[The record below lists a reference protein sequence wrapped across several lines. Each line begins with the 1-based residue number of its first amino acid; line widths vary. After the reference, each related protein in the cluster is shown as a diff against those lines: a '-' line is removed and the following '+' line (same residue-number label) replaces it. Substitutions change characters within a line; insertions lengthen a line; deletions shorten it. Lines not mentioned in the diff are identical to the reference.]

1 MPFNFI
7 YEYLIVPINDMTS
20 RNLIP
25 VSSLTSL
32 INVSSSDSPSSL
44 CPCGK
49 PHEPLLFF
57 SIKNSGSLT
66 GIGGLYRITAP
77 IEVSRNILPLY
88 FSTAANYNFYESFIL
103 DFNINKF

>member
-1 MPFNFI
+1 M
-7 YEYLIVPINDMTS
+7 VPINDITL

-32 INVSSSDSPSSL
+32 ISVSSSVSPCSL

-57 SIKNSGSLT
+57 RIRNSGSLT
-66 GIGGLYRITAP
+66 EVGGSYRITAP
-77 IEVSRNILPLY
+77 IEVSRNILPPY
-88 FSTAANYNFYESFIL
+88 FRIAANYNFY
-103 DFNINKF
+103 

>member
-1 MPFNFI
+1 
-7 YEYLIVPINDMTS
+7 MTS

-49 PHEPLLFF
+49 PQEPLLFL

-66 GIGGLYRITAP
+66 GVGGL
-77 IEVSRNILPLY
+77 
-88 FSTAANYNFYESFIL
+88 
-103 DFNINKF
+103 

>member
-1 MPFNFI
+1 
-7 YEYLIVPINDMTS
+7 MTS

-57 SIKNSGSLT
+57 RIRNSGSLT
-66 GIGGLYRITAP
+66 EVGGLYRITAP
-77 IEVSRNILPLY
+77 IEVSRNILPLC
-88 FSTAANYNFYESFIL
+88 FNTAANYNFYQFFIL
-103 DFNINKF
+103 DFNINKLSYILMTNLVGIIKR

>member
-1 MPFNFI
+1 M
-7 YEYLIVPINDMTS
+7 VPIKDITS
-20 RNLIP
+20 SNLIP

-32 INVSSSDSPSSL
+32 ISVSSSDSPCSL

-57 SIKNSGSLT
+57 RIKNSGSLT
-66 GIGGLYRITAP
+66 EVGGSYRITAP

-88 FSTAANYNFYESFIL
+88 FNMVANYNFY
-103 DFNINKF
+103 